1 MIFVAK
7 YSYNSKY
14 VYVRCSQARIYV
26 ITKWFFVYANRLMIK
41 GTKFIGKIWYMIIWE
56 IFIVDTKILFEML
69 RAYSLTPVLYASMYM
84 RCSIPMLFLWSIHE
98 KIKINGEEKTNR
110 ANGTIKRVARKF
122 FHYHM
127 TYLSCP
133 YMYCSIPASCTI
145 WNENA
150 SHFLSVRG

>member
-1 MIFVAK
+1 MIM
-7 YSYNSKY
+7 
-14 VYVRCSQARIYV
+14 RCSIP
-26 ITKWFFVYANRLMIK
+26 TIK
-41 GTKFIGKIWYMIIWE
+41 GIKFIGKNWYMIYE
-56 IFIVDTKILFEML
+56 RFFIVDTKILFEML
-69 RAYSLTPVLYASMYM
+69 RTYSLTPVLYASMYM